1 MQQAF
6 PWASA
11 APPRADA
18 PATDASRVEAPRV
31 EAPRVEAPRVEA
43 SVTEAS
49 VTEAPGTEAPPPL
62 AQLTADLEAAL
73 LRELARC
80 FDWENHARFG
90 KRLRP
95 PTLALSDTATR
106 LGQWVR
112 ATRTLELSRPLV
124 VARPWPEVVSV
135 LLHEMAH
142 QYVDEVLAVR
152 GEDAHGPTFQRVCA
166 ERGID
171 ARAHGAPV
179 PEDGDRAAGDRVLER
194 IRKLLALAGSA
205 NQHEAE
211 AAMRTA
217 HGLMLRYNVD
227 GVGQRHAYQVRHVGD
242 PTARRSTAE
251 GMIAVLLAEFFFVRV
266 IQIPVYL
273 PALGRHGQVFELTGT
288 AANLDMAEHV
298 FEFLRATAERLWHA
312 NRADARIR
320 SGHDRAR
327 YQAGVIAGFHDKLR
341 AERTELR
348 GTGLIWVGD
357 ADLDE
362 HYHRRNPRITRRR
375 KRVRADGAHAAG
387 REAGQRVVLHR
398 PLTRGP
404 SGGGPKLLG

>member
-11 APPRADA
+11 APTRADA
-18 PATDASRVEAPRV
+18 RPSDAAPVAAPVAAPPEAEARVAD
-31 EAPRVEAPRVEA
+31 
-43 SVTEAS
+43 
-49 VTEAPGTEAPPPL
+49 PPPL

-73 LRELARC
+73 VRELSQC
-80 FDWENHARFG
+80 FAWENDARFG
-90 KRLRP
+90 KRLRA
-95 PTLALSDTATR
+95 PTLALADTTTR
-106 LGQWVR
+106 LGQWIR

-152 GEDAHGPTFQRVCA
+152 GEEPHGPTFQRVCA

-179 PEDGDRAAGDRVLER
+179 PDDGDRAAGDRVLER

-242 PTARRSTAE
+242 PTARRTTAE
-251 GMIAVLLAEFFFVRV
+251 GLIAVLLAEFFFVRV

-298 FEFLRATAERLWHA
+298 FEFLRATADRLWHA
-312 NRADARIR
+312 NRADTRIR

>member
-6 PWASA
+6 PWATA
-11 APPRADA
+11 PAKPVAEPVRAEPPPRTPPA
-18 PATDASRVEAPRV
+18 PSAE
-31 EAPRVEAPRVEA
+31 
-43 SVTEAS
+43 
-49 VTEAPGTEAPPPL
+49 PPPAAL
-62 AQLTADLEAAL
+62 SAELEAAL
-73 LRELARC
+73 LRELATSWA
-80 FDWENHARFG
+80 WENDARFG
-90 KRLRP
+90 RRMRP
-95 PTLALSDTATR
+95 PLLALADTTTR

-124 VARPWPEVVSV
+124 LARPWAEVLSV

-142 QYVDEVLAVR
+142 QFVDETLAVR
-152 GEDAHGPTFQRVCA
+152 GEDPHGPTFQRVCA

-179 PEDGDRAAGDRVLER
+179 PETGERAAGHRVLER

-217 HGLMLRYNVD
+217 HELMLRHNID
-227 GVGQRHAYQVRHVGD
+227 GVGQAHDYQVRHVGD
-242 PTARRSTAE
+242 PTTRRTAAE
-251 GMIAVLLAEFFFVRV
+251 GLIAVLLAEFFFVKV
-266 IQIPVYL
+266 LQIPVYL
-273 PALGRHGQVFELTGT
+273 PSLGRRGQVFELTGT

-298 FEFLRATAERLWHA
+298 FEFLRATAERLWQA

-320 SGHDRAR
+320 NGHDRAR
-327 YQAGVIAGFHDKLR
+327 YQAGVIAGFHDKLKGER
-341 AERTELR
+341 AALR

-357 ADLDE
+357 GDLDDY
-362 HYHRRNPRITRRR
+362 YHRRNPRISR
-375 KRVRADGAHAAG
+375 KSQRVRADGAHAAG

-398 PLTRGP
+398 PITRGP

>member
-1 MQQAF
+1 VQQQGF
-6 PWASA
+6 PWAAASTSSPAAAATSGASTTAREPAA
-11 APPRADA
+11 APPPEPA
-18 PATDASRVEAPRV
+18 PE
-31 EAPRVEAPRVEA
+31 
-43 SVTEAS
+43 
-49 VTEAPGTEAPPPL
+49 PPPPAAL
-62 AQLTADLEAAL
+62 SAELEAAL
-73 LRELARC
+73 LRELVRVYA
-80 FDWENHARFG
+80 WENHARFG
-90 KRLRP
+90 NRLKAP
-95 PTLALSDTATR
+95 MLVLADTTTR
-106 LGQWVR
+106 LGQWIR
-112 ATRTLELSRPLV
+112 AGRRLELSRPMLI
-124 VARPWPEVVSV
+124 ARPWPEVVSV

-142 QYVDEVLAVR
+142 QYVDEVLGAR
-152 GEDAHGPTFQRVCA
+152 HEDPHGPTYQDVCHA
-166 ERGID
+166 RGID

-179 PEDGDRAAGDRVLER
+179 PVDGSAAPIDRTLDK

-211 AAMRTA
+211 LAMRTA
-217 HGLMLRYNVD
+217 HELMLRHNLD
-227 GVGQRHAYQVRHVGD
+227 GAPGQRDYQVRHVGD
-242 PTARRSTAE
+242 PTARRTTAE
-251 GMIAVLLAEFFFVRV
+251 SLIAGILAEFFFVKV
-266 IQIPVYL
+266 LQIPVYL
-273 PALGRHGQVFELTGT
+273 PTLGRSGHTYELTGT
-288 AANLDMAEHV
+288 APNLDMAEHV

-312 NRADARIR
+312 NRADTRIR